1 VIDLSGK
8 VILVVGGSGLI
19 GRQICL
25 DLARCG
31 AQVIPTYRTNF
42 EGAETLRG
50 GWEGYSNGGTI
61 LPPVLVDVTNTFS
74 IMNLAERIK
83 QVGSLSGL
91 VYCAGIN
98 RPNHFDQITQSDWF
112 KVIETNLDGAFFV
125 TQALLPQIRDGGS
138 VVFIGSVSA
147 ALAGPTSTHYACSK
161 SGLITL
167 SQNLALF
174 AAPRQIRVNTVS
186 PGYVRSPMAEAGQVS
201 EAVRKKIEQTPLER
215 LAEPGDISPLVAF
228 LMDGKVSGFIT
239 GQNFG
244 VNGGLSFG

>member
-1 VIDLSGK
+1 VIDLTGK
-8 VILVVGGSGLI
+8 VILVVGGSGLL

-31 AQVIPTYRTNF
+31 ASVIPTYLSNSQ
-42 EGAETLRG
+42 GALGLIEQSTG
-50 GWEGYSNGGTI
+50 AI
-61 LPPVLVDVTNTFS
+61 LSPSILDVTNTFS
-74 IMNLAERIK
+74 IMHLTEKIK
-83 QVGSLSGL
+83 QVSGL
-91 VYCAGIN
+91 DGLVFCAGIN
-98 RPNHFDQITQSDWF
+98 HPAPFDQITQTNWF

-138 VVFIGSVSA
+138 VVFIGSVSGQIGGPVSSHYCA
-147 ALAGPTSTHYACSK
+147 SKAGLTA
-161 SGLITL
+161 L
-167 SQNLALF
+167 SQSLALF

-186 PGYVRSPMAEAGQVS
+186 PGYVRSEMAEAGQAS
-201 EAVRKKIEQTPLER
+201 EAVRKKIEQTPLGR

-244 VNGGLSFG
+244 VNGGLSW